1 MYAPTVICSGVQ
13 HAFQNQSKAVYNI
26 TEEELMAG
34 LFATPVCQ
42 QVVGIVNCH
51 IGLASRTMDKF
62 NAARFASEVADHF
75 VDMLI
80 GHIKHL
86 TVTQSGG
93 LLLMQD
99 MTLYKECALRAGATS
114 KRAELLTEI
123 AKIYIV
129 DASQLQAILQDSSLH
144 LLDPAEFRALVDA
157 RADSRANASLLSKIA
172 VKVKNTT

>member
-1 MYAPTVICSGVQ
+1 MICTGVQ
-13 HAFQNQSKAVYNI
+13 HTLQNQSKTVYNI

-42 QVVGIVNCH
+42 QVVGTIKCH
-51 IGLASRTMDKF
+51 IAMASRTMDKF
-62 NAARFASEVADHF
+62 NAARFASEVADRF
-75 VDMLI
+75 VAMLI
-80 GHIKHL
+80 SHIKHL
-86 TVTQSGG
+86 TVSQSGG

-99 MTLYKECALRAGATS
+99 MTMYKECALWACATT
-114 KRAELLTEI
+114 KRADLLTEI

-172 VKVKNTT
+172 V